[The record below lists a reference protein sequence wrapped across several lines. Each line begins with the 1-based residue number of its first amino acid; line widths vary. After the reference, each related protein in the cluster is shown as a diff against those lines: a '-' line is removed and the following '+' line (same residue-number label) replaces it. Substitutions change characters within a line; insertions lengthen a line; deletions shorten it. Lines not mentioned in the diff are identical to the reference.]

1 MQKLPSLRTGSNQGA
16 LDNENDWNESQRQI
30 ILALMTRKIGSPV
43 EFQRFLDTSFNSS
56 VAGLTDSVGWNDF
69 DSFRLLAK
77 VLACVPGLERDAQ
90 IALSCQFSITDSSVD
105 QGDSDASS
113 ETKSGTIV
121 PDEVQPGTTPGAA
134 SNEQVNMQQDQS
146 SNTQSGS
153 ADEERAITRTTKIT
167 IDKKPG
173 TSKPVIMKEVQL
185 TDSRIAASGN
195 DEDEED
201 LTPEDSRWMYCDSD
215 CNKEDTNWKGVG
227 PVYFCVQCSNCDLCE
242 DCYKV
247 SDNLHNWEAGLLN
260 RRFY

>member
-1 MQKLPSLRTGSNQGA
+1 MIGTNRKRKV
-16 LDNENDWNESQRQI
+16 

-43 EFQRFLDTSFNSS
+43 EFQRLLDTSFNSS

-105 QGDSDASS
+105 HGDSDASS
-113 ETKSGTIV
+113 ETKSGPIV

-134 SNEQVNMQQDQS
+134 SNEQVAIQDQS
-146 SNTQSGS
+146 SNTESAS
-153 ADEERAITRTTKIT
+153 ADEERAIAKTTKIT
-167 IDKKPG
+167 IDKTLG
-173 TSKPVIMKEVQL
+173 TPEPIMTKEVQVIE
-185 TDSRIAASGN
+185 SRIAASED
-195 DEDEED
+195 DEGEED
-201 LTPEDSRWMYCDSD
+201 LTPEDSRWMYCDGD
-215 CNKEDTNWKGVG
+215 CNKEYTSWKGVG

-247 SDNLHNWEAGLLN
+247 CDVISCTTGRQTYSIAAFTDMVTDS
-260 RRFY
+260 